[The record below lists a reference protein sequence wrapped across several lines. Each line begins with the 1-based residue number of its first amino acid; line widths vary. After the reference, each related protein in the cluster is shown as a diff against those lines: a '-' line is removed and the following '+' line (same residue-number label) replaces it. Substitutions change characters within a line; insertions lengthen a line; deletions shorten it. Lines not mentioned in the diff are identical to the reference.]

1 MNRSRILFVGIALL
15 AADVLL
21 LPRQASAQGEVLT
34 PLQARPVPEAVRALR
49 KADGLNEHFIYL
61 YEPQTLPIVDDFSI
75 DRTRKRWAQATDPG
89 VTLEETIYRLE
100 VAGVSTWDMV
110 FSDDTTFTY
119 LTDLDPVPPVTTRTP
134 LAPITVLVRDITV
147 YPPTDLVVEA
157 WPAYNIFDTI
167 QEPSPDILFLASP
180 ELIQD
185 SLLVYQVPAAPG
197 TYTNPDNSVR
207 PLVLWEDDDVYI
219 NGNYP
224 IEPPTIGVATFDGLA
239 RTGYP
244 YDYDQFTAYGIADH
258 LTSVDIDLSAPL
270 GPEDSLYLSF
280 FYQPQG
286 LSGDNA
292 VQPLDSLVLE
302 FWAPQLQ
309 YWSRV
314 WSTPYVPLQGFQQ
327 VLVPIKL
334 AQFFYEGF
342 KFRFLNYGTLSGS
355 YDHWH
360 LDYVRLDQQRS
371 FDDTR
376 LIDVAYMYPETS
388 LLQTYT
394 SVTFEKFA
402 EAPSTYMAQSIT
414 ALQRN
419 LDTDDRFITY
429 GMLAREENGNGPVA
443 FSNGLNSSGNASSIF
458 PSDHPIA
465 AAPNNFEYDPALS
478 TDAAFWRV
486 KLWTNTTPDICKYN
500 DTVTFVQEISNYMA
514 YDDGSAEMGYGITAA
529 GAAAALRFDIS
540 GQDSLRAVRMYFN
553 PQANDPNDSPNPEE
567 GRFLITVW
575 KSLSPEV
582 IQHQNFTFSSPTYR
596 LDGIDHFVEIPLDS
610 TIMVEGTI
618 YVGWVQTNN
627 VKLNVGFDRNRNNQD
642 KLFRRLTLNFGPS
655 TQQGSL
661 MLRPVFV
668 AAVDPFASVPEETD
682 GPGML
687 LFPNPANEV
696 VMARTSIQLEGAR
709 LMISDA
715 MGRIVS
721 DERFKENRFVDVSA
735 LANGLYVARLSSA
748 DGALIAQERLLIQ
761 R

>member
-1 MNRSRILFVGIALL
+1 MGIALF
-15 AADVLL
+15 AAEGLL
-21 LPRQASAQGEVLT
+21 AQGEVLT
-34 PLQARPVPEAVRALR
+34 PLQARPVPEAIRALR

-61 YEPQTLPIVDDFSI
+61 NDTQTLPIVDDFSI

-100 VAGVSTWDMV
+100 VAGMSTWDMV

-119 LTDLDPVPPVTTRTP
+119 LTDMDPVPPVTTRTP
-134 LAPITVLVRDITV
+134 LAPITVLVRDVTV
-147 YPPTDLVVEA
+147 YPPTDLIVEA

-167 QEPSPDILFLASP
+167 QSPSPDILFLTSP

-185 SLLVYQVPAAPG
+185 SLLVYEVPVDTR
-197 TYTNPDNSVR
+197 TYINPDNSVR
-207 PLVLWEDDDVYI
+207 PLILWEDDDVYI

-244 YDYDQFTAYGIADH
+244 YDYEQFTAYGIADH
-258 LTSVDIDLSAPL
+258 LTSVPIDLSTF

-280 FYQPQG
+280 FYQTIG
-286 LSGDNA
+286 LSADND
-292 VQPLDSLVLE
+292 VQPVDSLVLE
-302 FWAPQLQ
+302 FWNPLGF
-309 YWSRV
+309 WNRV
-314 WSTPYVPLQGFQQ
+314 WRTPYVPQAAFEQ

-334 AQFFYEGF
+334 AQYFQGDFR
-342 KFRFLNYGTLSGS
+342 FRFLNYGRLSGS

-394 SVTFEKFA
+394 SVTFGKFA
-402 EAPSTYMAQSIT
+402 ETPSTYMAPSIT

-419 LDTDDRFITY
+419 LDTEDRFITY

-465 AAPNNFEYDPALS
+465 AAPNNFVYDPTLS

-486 KLWTNTTPDICKYN
+486 KLWTNATPDINKYN

-514 YDDGSAEMGYGITAA
+514 YDDGSAEMGYGITAS

-553 PQANDPNDSPNPEE
+553 PQANDPNDSPSPEE
-567 GRFLITVW
+567 GSFLITVW
-575 KSLSPEV
+575 KSLNPEV

-668 AAVDPFASVPEETD
+668 AAVDPFASVPEVAD

-687 LFPNPANEV
+687 LFPNPANEA
-696 VMARTSIQLEGAR
+696 VMARASLPVEGAR
-709 LMISDA
+709 LLIHDA
-715 MGRIVS
+715 MGRTVA
-721 DERFKENRFVDVSA
+721 DDRFTDGRLVDVSA
-735 LANGLYVARLSSA
+735 LANGLYVVRIAHA
-748 DGALIAQERLLIQ
+748 DGSLIAQERLLIQ